1 MSRTRRYFTAA
12 AMATGTVAMGAAL
25 ALGSAG
31 SASADQ
37 NVVTNTG
44 NKITPGLVNVGVFG
58 GNLLGGLGGLLSTA
72 QINLGTVGNNAISQ
86 TGTAG
91 TNAITQTGTAG
102 TNAIT
107 QTGTAGTNAISQTGA
122 AGNGVISAV
131 GTAGN
136 NVVGNH

>member
-1 MSRTRRYFTAA
+1 MMSRTRSYFAAA

-44 NKITPGLVNVGVFG
+44 NKVTPGLVNVGVFG

-72 QINLGTVGNNAISQ
+72 QVNLGTVGNNAIS
-86 TGTAG
+86 
-91 TNAITQTGTAG
+91 QTGTAG

-136 NVVGNH
+136 NLVGNH

>member
-1 MSRTRRYFTAA
+1 MSRTRRYFAAA

-37 NVVTNTG
+37 NVVKNTG

-58 GNLLGGLGGLLSTA
+58 GNLLGGLDGFLSTA
-72 QINLGTVGNNAISQ
+72 QINLGTVG
-86 TGTAG
+86 
-91 TNAITQTGTAG
+91 TNAIT
-102 TNAIT
+102 
-107 QTGTAGTNAISQTGA
+107 QTGA